1 MQGGA
6 RSGSGRI
13 AARTKARA
21 APGTEAAAGNEPTG
35 GPGPSKPAARPVAP
49 GLYLVSTPIGNL
61 GDIARRAIETL
72 AGADLVACEDTR
84 VTGKL
89 LSLLGISAPL
99 TPYHEHNAERARP
112 AILAKLRDGAAVALV
127 SDAGTPL
134 LSDPGF
140 RLVRA
145 CREEGIPVT
154 SIPGASALLPA
165 VQLSG
170 LPCDRFLF
178 AGFLPNKAVAR
189 RRTLGELASVPAT
202 LVFYE
207 SAQRLADALADMESV
222 LGGREAAVAR
232 ELTKLH
238 EEVRRGP
245 IGELAIHYARSG
257 PPKGEVVVVVGPPKA
272 ADAPTATDLDAL
284 LTRALESQSVREAAA
299 GVAAATGLP
308 RRQVY
313 ARALELSGSRTR

>member
-6 RSGSGRI
+6 KSGSGRT
-13 AARTKARA
+13 ARTRARA
-21 APGTEAAAGNEPTG
+21 ASSAGIGAGDKPSGGTD
-35 GPGPSKPAARPVAP
+35 PSKPAVDRIAP

-61 GDIARRAIETL
+61 GDISRRAVETL

-84 VTGKL
+84 MTGKL
-89 LSLLGISAPL
+89 LSLLGIAASL

-112 AILAKLRDGAAVALV
+112 AILAKLRNGAAVALV

-178 AGFLPNKAVAR
+178 AGFLPNKTVAR
-189 RRTLGELASVPAT
+189 RKMLGELAAVPAT

-207 SAQRLADALADMESV
+207 SPQRLAESLADMEAV
-222 LGGREAAVAR
+222 LGMREAAVVR

-238 EEVRRGP
+238 EEVRRATLQQ
-245 IGELAIHYARSG
+245 LAAHYAESG
-257 PPKGEVVVVVGPPKA
+257 PPKGEVAVVVGPPGA
-272 ADAPTATDLDAL
+272 AAAPTESDLDAL
-284 LTRALESQSVREAAA
+284 LARALETQSVREAAA

-313 ARALELSGSRTR
+313 ARALELSGNRTR